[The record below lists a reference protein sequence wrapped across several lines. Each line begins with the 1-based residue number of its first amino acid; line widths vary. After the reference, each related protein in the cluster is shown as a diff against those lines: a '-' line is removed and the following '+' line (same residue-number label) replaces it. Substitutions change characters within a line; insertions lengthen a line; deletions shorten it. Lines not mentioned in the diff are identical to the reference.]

1 MQFSTLI
8 ALLATTAAAAPFNS
22 TIEARGLNETSALL
36 PRGLNVTRIV
46 EPRGLNDTSVLLP
59 RGLNDTSILV
69 GRSANVTVR
78 SYNATKRGES
88 ATFPHVTIPKPVS
101 GIFEG
106 NKNIHALP
114 NKTTNDVKRSYGS
127 FGTEIN
133 PKIILFSTMNK
144 KTRTFTDSIFSFHQA
159 LARTPNDKTIQDE
172 QTKLRPWYLRRS
184 LLPLSLSNPP
194 ATPRPLLPGK
204 APCVA
209 SSAIFV
215 ANSFVFKPKPTTN
228 LNRDP
233 TMPLLPLLPT
243 RRKGKQT
250 RTQPPR
256 PRPVPAVAW
265 TCGTDASSKFW
276 ALDHLKKS
284 HRPDFPSSDTSRED
298 FDVNGDGGGL
308 CAVNT
313 TTGSRAA
320 TATRCCRCLL
330 RSAIAAEAIA
340 ALQMENCAPV
350 ARVATITAS
359 PAVSTATAD
368 DSPASSSPSSEPL
381 EVSAT
386 AMTEHELPSLSGLGR
401 GNTLISLW
409 VATLFMT
416 LFCDHV

>member
-1 MQFSTLI
+1 MQFSTI
-8 ALLATTAAAAPFNS
+8 VALLATTVAAAPFNS

-46 EPRGLNDTSVLLP
+46 ESRGLNDTSVLLS
-59 RGLNDTSILV
+59 RGLNDTSVLV

-88 ATFPHVTIPKPVS
+88 ASFPHVNLPKPVS

-127 FGTEIN
+127 FGT
-133 PKIILFSTMNK
+133 
-144 KTRTFTDSIFSFHQA
+144 
-159 LARTPNDKTIQDE
+159 DE

-184 LLPLSLSNPP
+184 LLSPSPQSFPQQPP
-194 ATPRPLLPGK
+194 ATPQPLLHGK

-215 ANSFVFKPKPTTN
+215 AKSFGFKPKPKTKP
-228 LNRDP
+228 NRSP
-233 TMPLLPLLPT
+233 VTPLLPLLPT

-250 RTQPPR
+250 QTQPPL
-256 PRPVPAVAW
+256 PRPAPAVAW
-265 TCGTDASSKFW
+265 TCGTDAYSESW
-276 ALDHLKKS
+276 AHS
-284 HRPDFPSSDTSRED
+284 HPRQPLLPDFSSSDTSRKD
-298 FDVNGDGGGL
+298 FNFNGDGGDF

-330 RSAIAAEAIA
+330 RSAMAAEAAA
-340 ALQMENCAPV
+340 ALPVDDCAHV
-350 ARVATITAS
+350 ARVATITAL
-359 PAVSTATAD
+359 PAVSTPTAD
-368 DSPASSSPSSEPL
+368 GSSSSSPSPEPL
-381 EVSAT
+381 EISA
-386 AMTEHELPSLSGLGR
+386 AAITERELPSLSGLGR

-416 LFCDHV
+416 LFCDYV

>member
-8 ALLATTAAAAPFNS
+8 ALIATTAAAAPFNS

-127 FGTEIN
+127 FGTGSGED
-133 PKIILFSTMNK
+133 PKRQDH
-144 KTRTFTDSIFSFHQA
+144 TRRANETSA
-159 LARTPNDKTIQDE
+159 LVSPPQPAAPVTLEPPSNATTPSSWKS
-172 QTKLRPWYLRRS
+172 PLRRLQRHFRRQQLRFQAQAQDQPES
-184 LLPLSLSNPP
+184 RSNNASTATAANAQKRKADANAAP
-194 ATPRPLLPGK
+194 A
-204 APCVA
+204 AAACA
-209 SSAIFV
+209 SSGM
-215 ANSFVFKPKPTTN
+215 
-228 LNRDP
+228 D
-233 TMPLLPLLPT
+233 
-243 RRKGKQT
+243 
-250 RTQPPR
+250 
-256 PRPVPAVAW
+256 
-265 TCGTDASSKFW
+265 FW

-320 TATRCCRCLL
+320 TAKRCCRCLL
-330 RSAIAAEAIA
+330 RSAVAAEATA

-386 AMTEHELPSLSGLGR
+386 AMTEHELPSLSGFGR